1 MSAVTVAPNGLI
13 NYRFGSDPNDIFDE
27 AKQLAGDLNGEH
39 PFVLSTEQEGRDKLQ
54 SLLDSGVEID
64 RDAKRIITEAIAE
77 GVDVSTPS

>member
-39 PFVLSTEQEGRDKLQ
+39 PFVLSTEQEGRRASMCPHLSHL
-54 SLLDSGVEID
+54 SLIM
-64 RDAKRIITEAIAE
+64 R
-77 GVDVSTPS
+77 